1 MSTLIVHPTPDKLE
15 ALKAFLK
22 ALKID
27 FEVGAE
33 KVNPEFEAKM
43 KRADADKKAGKG
55 RKVTLEE
62 LEGLWK

>member
-1 MSTLIVHPTPDKLE
+1 METLIVHPTPDKLE

-27 FEVGAE
+27 FE
-33 KVNPEFEAKM
+33 KSPYSPEFEAKM
-43 KRADADKKAGKG
+43 KRADEDKQAGRG
-55 RKVTLEE
+55 RKITLEE